1 MRFENFFLGKKL
13 EKKPKYFSK
22 KGLGWDKLKEI
33 LAENILKR
41 IEFKIFRRI
50 SSLKNLYY

>member
-1 MRFENFFLGKKL
+1 MRFQKFFLGKKL

-41 IEFKIFRRI
+41 IEF
-50 SSLKNLYY
+50 